1 MFWSWIITRHTLN
14 LMSKMRQRRVQP
26 FHTAVR
32 IQRFKSCFQCRVR
45 KDTRM
50 TNWSAIHYWTIVQI
64 RSIMGSYWSFIV
76 VQYANTPIQ
85 PSRENRSV
93 TNKWCHDE
101 LTRIHIA
108 LLMWQLVEFDQCTGL
123 CNDGDVVGIFGLYQQ
138 CSFIHYLFASRV
150 HRWLFLG
157 IGYTQHWAIES
168 CEGRHRNWWAL
179 SCAYAPIYQTSKL
192 NLMKEIIQMN
202 PFALMSFILS
212 QIMLVVTMHSETWH
226 RLRPSTM

>member
-32 IQRFKSCFQCRVR
+32 IQRVKSCFQCRVR

-50 TNWSAIHYWTIVQI
+50 INWSAIHYWTIVQI

-93 TNKWCHDE
+93 ANKWCHERWIDKD
-101 LTRIHIA
+101 TYSA
-108 LLMWQLVEFDQCTGL
+108 SNVA
-123 CNDGDVVGIFGLYQQ
+123 VGGIWP
-138 CSFIHYLFASRV
+138 V
-150 HRWLFLG
+150 HRPV
-157 IGYTQHWAIES
+157 Q
-168 CEGRHRNWWAL
+168 WWWCGWYLWFVSTVQFHSL
-179 SCAYAPIYQTSKL
+179 SVCLAS
-192 NLMKEIIQMN
+192 
-202 PFALMSFILS
+202 S
-212 QIMLVVTMHSETWH
+212 
-226 RLRPSTM
+226 